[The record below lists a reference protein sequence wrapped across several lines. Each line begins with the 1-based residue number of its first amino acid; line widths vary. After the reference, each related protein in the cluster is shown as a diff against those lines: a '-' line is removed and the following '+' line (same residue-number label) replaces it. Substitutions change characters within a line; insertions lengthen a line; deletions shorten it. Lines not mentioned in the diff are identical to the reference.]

1 MNRSSK
7 GGSFFSGA
15 LQFLKGK
22 PQRTR
27 ASAVKKSSAR
37 VLQAHRAQSTY
48 APYRSAEIVCDRSA
62 CENARSLSGI
72 RFLAPDVPRLPLE
85 SCTSSNC
92 LCTYNRHNDRRDPS
106 DERRAQ
112 VSMKTRNYATSIG
125 NEERRRKYGRREG
138 EFAAS
143 AERYDFNGWEV

>member
-1 MNRSSK
+1 MNKPTK

-22 PQRTR
+22 PERTP
-27 ASAVKKSSAR
+27 ASAARKSSAR
-37 VLQAHRAQSTY
+37 VLEPRRSQSNY
-48 APYRSAEIVCDRSA
+48 APYRSAEIVCDRNA
-62 CENARSLSGI
+62 CQNARALSGI
-72 RFLAPDVPRLPLE
+72 RFLAHDVPRLPLE

-92 LCTYNRHNDRRDPS
+92 LCTYNRHNDRRNPS

-112 VSMKTRNYATSIG
+112 FSMRTLHYATSIG

-138 EFAAS
+138 EFAALP
-143 AERYDFNGWEV
+143 ERYDFNNWDI